1 MKLGVEVD
9 FNDVTAAANARDE
22 SAMGYRKQDL
32 DVEGD
37 TMHGVR
43 LNPARKDRVVF
54 APGDMVVVLTED

>member
-1 MKLGVEVD
+1 
-9 FNDVTAAANARDE
+9 
-22 SAMGYRKQDL
+22 MGYRKQDL
-32 DVEGD
+32 DVADD